1 MLVLGCLGLR
11 LVLWCEN
18 PFARFGGTNT
28 LAPRVLWA
36 TVLGFIMVLIV
47 TRECSNLRVGSV
59 RACVRACDDA
69 CMYGICRVMMR
80 MRGEG

>member
-1 MLVLGCLGLR
+1 MLVVDCLGLR

-36 TVLGFIMVLIV
+36 TVLGFILVLDV
-47 TRECSNLRVGSV
+47 RTVCSDLRVGSV
-59 RACVRACDDA
+59 RGKLSA
-69 CMYGICRVMMR
+69 
-80 MRGEG
+80 E

>member
-1 MLVLGCLGLR
+1 MLVLDCLGLR

-36 TVLGFIMVLIV
+36 TVLGFILVLGV
-47 TRECSNLRVGSV
+47 RTVCSNLRVGSV
-59 RACVRACDDA
+59 RACVRA
-69 CMYGICRVMMR
+69 MMR
-80 MRGEG
+80 VCLAVVE

>member
-1 MLVLGCLGLR
+1 MLVLGSLGLR

-47 TRECSNLRVGSV
+47 KRVCSNLRVGSV
-59 RACVRACDDA
+59 RACVL
-69 CMYGICRVMMR
+69 VMMR
-80 MRGEG
+80 VCLAVVG

>member
-1 MLVLGCLGLR
+1 MLVLDCLGLR

-36 TVLGFIMVLIV
+36 NVLGFIMVLIV
-47 TRECSNLRVGSV
+47 KTVCSILRVGSV
-59 RACVRACDDA
+59 RACVRA
-69 CMYGICRVMMR
+69 MMR
-80 MRGEG
+80 VCMAVVE